1 MKLILLFISLCYS
14 LVLTGQCAF
23 DNTFAENATPAIC
36 PGSYTATCI
45 NGGEYVSVDLISG
58 MEYTFTTCGGSTWD
72 TQLSVY
78 DVTGA
83 VALEYNDDDC
93 GLQSTIVIVAIASV
107 TVHVLLD
114 EYDCQN
120 SGTCADLTITCAAA
134 PPPIVFTSSNLP
146 IVVINTLGGAGIPD
160 DPKIDATM
168 GIIYNGPGVVNNLTD
183 QFNEFEG
190 DIGIE
195 RRGSSS
201 GGFPKNQWGL
211 ETRDPSGVKVE
222 VSIFNMAYDN
232 DWVLYAP
239 YSDKSLLRNVLS
251 YKMGWD
257 TEQYAPRT
265 KLCEVMLNGSYEGVY
280 VFTEK
285 IKRKDGKV
293 GNNDLEPEDISG
305 NEITG
310 DYILKVDKTTAGNS
324 TIWTSPFPP
333 YFGAPGLINIQ
344 AHDPELDSLVPVQ
357 MTYIENVVTA
367 FETALAGPNFSDPV
381 LGYAPYIDRGS
392 YIDFMLVN
400 EFGKNVDGYRIST
413 FFHKKRLSDGGEL
426 VAGPL
431 WDFNLAWGNA
441 NYCDGGNTA
450 GWEIDF
456 YNFCGGG
463 GLQNPFWFERLVE
476 DPAFSHD
483 MNCRW
488 QEMRLGAWHTD
499 TLFAYIDSMA
509 AYLEDA
515 QQRNFQKWQ
524 VLGMYLWPN
533 NFIGNTYAEEIAYLK
548 TWVEARATWMDA
560 NMFGVCNDLGLSQ
573 EENDHYRVFPNPADD
588 FVTIEFP
595 YLVVKA
601 EIVLYGPSGK
611 IVLEKTVNQ
620 TYDVQLELWEL
631 ATGIYHYRII
641 EPNKRT
647 STGKLNVH

>member
-93 GLQSTIVIVAIASV
+93 GLQSTIVIVAIASL

-120 SGTCADLTITCAAA
+120 SGTCADLTISCAVP

-183 QFNEFEG
+183 PFNEFDG

-211 ETRDPSGVKVE
+211 ETRDPSGAKIE

-265 KLCEVMLNGSYEGVY
+265 KLCEVILNGNYQGVY

-293 GNNDLEPEDISG
+293 GNNDVEPEDISG

-476 DPAFSHD
+476 DSVFSHD

-488 QEMRLGAWHTD
+488 QELRQGKWHTD
-499 TLFAYIDSMA
+499 TLMAYVDSMA
-509 AYLEDA
+509 SYLEDA

-524 VLGMYLWPN
+524 VLGIYLWPN
-533 NFIGNTYAEEIAYLK
+533 NFIGATYAEEVQYLK
-548 TWVEARATWMDA
+548 TWITDRAEWMDV
-560 NMFGVCNDLGLSQ
+560 NMFGICNDLGVSQ
-573 EENDHYRVFPNPADD
+573 DDNDYYRVFPNPADD
-588 FVTIEFP
+588 LVTIEFP
-595 YLVVKA
+595 YLVTEA
-601 EIVLYGPSGK
+601 EIVLFDPSGK
-611 IVLEKTVNQ
+611 IVLEKSINQ
-620 TYDVQLELWEL
+620 TYEVQLELGGL
-631 ATGIYHYRII
+631 ATGMYHYRVI

-647 STGKLNVH
+647 STGKLNVN